1 MNAGLAH
8 SFPLL
13 KGAADWQVT
22 PMEYLSSPLLA
33 FLGISVL
40 VICTPGPDT
49 AMTIRNA
56 LLGGRAGG
64 LATALG
70 VSTGLAIWALATSAG
85 LVALLIASEPLFLA
99 VKYAGAAYLVWLG
112 LQSLRAAFG
121 PQARA
126 HQQAIEQP
134 TARGLS
140 PRQAYVQGVVSDLGN
155 PKIAAFFSSMLPQ
168 FTPAGAA
175 DFAGLAALGLLF
187 SLMTLVWLTGY
198 ALATARMG
206 DSLRRPRIRRTLDGL
221 TGAALIGMGLKLA
234 AEERG

>member
-1 MNAGLAH
+1 
-8 SFPLL
+8 
-13 KGAADWQVT
+13 
-22 PMEYLSSPLLA
+22 MEYLTGPLIA
-33 FLGISVL
+33 FMGIAAL

-56 LLGGRAGG
+56 LLGGRAAG

-112 LQSLRAAFG
+112 LQSLGAAFG
-121 PQARA
+121 SGAPPQAV
-126 HQQAIEQP
+126 EQP
-134 TARGLS
+134 AARRLA
-140 PRQAYVQGVVSDLGN
+140 PRQAYLQGVVSDLGN

-168 FTPAGAA
+168 FAPAGAT
-175 DFAGLAALGLLF
+175 DFLGLAALGLLF
-187 SLMTLVWLTGY
+187 SLMTLLWLSGY

-206 DSLRRPRIRRTLDGL
+206 DALRRPRIRRTLDGI
-221 TGAALIGMGLKLA
+221 TGAALIGLGLKLA
-234 AEERG
+234 SEERG